1 MSGYKLMQLPCGQC
15 IGCRIAKVKAWSL
28 RCLHESSMWD
38 YNCFITLTYS
48 EENLP
53 EKSSLNKKHV
63 QDFMKKL
70 RSKYKGMKGV
80 MDQETNE
87 IKYPIRYFMCGE
99 YGEKLG
105 RPHYHMALFNFD
117 FLDKVLYQKRGQYNI
132 YISENLGKLW
142 TYGFSTIGDVTLES
156 AAYIASYCQKKILGK
171 WSQVHYARIDKET
184 GEMELV
190 QPEYICMSRRPG
202 IARTWY
208 NQYKNDIY
216 PKDYVMENGKL
227 FRPAKYYDKIYD
239 IEYPEKMQK
248 IRKIRL
254 QLCKKN
260 ADNSV
265 SERLR
270 VREACASASLKVK
283 KRQFEKG

>member
-1 MSGYKLMQLPCGQC
+1 VLEGRHVESSMIVPCGQC
-15 IGCRIAKVKAWSL
+15 SECRKVRANMWAI
-28 RCLHESSMWD
+28 RMLHEIK
-38 YNCFITLTYS
+38 YHENNIFVTLTYNN
-48 EENLP
+48 E
-53 EKSSLNKKHV
+53 SLTDGAQLV
-63 QDFMKKL
+63 QKDL
-70 RSKYKGMKGV
+70 TDY
-80 MDQETNE
+80 
-87 IKYPIRYFMCGE
+87 IKRVRKALEPRKIRYYSCGE